1 MKWEQV
7 KLGDVCKSIADGDHQ
22 APQKQVQGIPFIT
35 ISNIDA
41 NNRIDFTNS
50 LYVSEDYYES
60 IADKR
65 KAAKGDVL
73 YSVVGSFGIPVLLR
87 ENIKFAFQ
95 RHIAILR
102 SDKEK
107 IFSAFLY
114 YSMLTRDF
122 YLQADSVAIGSAQRT
137 ITLTTLKNM
146 KLSLPPLPVQ
156 KRIASILSAYD
167 DLIEN
172 NQKQIKLL
180 EEAAQRL
187 YKEWFVDLRFPGH
200 ESVKIVD
207 GVPEGWSSS
216 KLIKLAEFKRGKTI
230 TKSSV
235 KEGNVP
241 VIAGGLE
248 PAYFHN
254 VANTVAPVITVSAS
268 GANAGYTALHNYNV
282 WASDCSFV
290 DSRNCEHIYYVYN
303 FLKTN
308 KNMMLNLQKG
318 SAQPHVYAKN
328 INDLILLIPNK
339 KVLKEYSDKV
349 EIIYKAIFHK
359 NNQISF
365 LREARDRLLPKL
377 MSGEIEV

>member
-1 MKWEQV
+1 MSSLSE
-7 KLGDVCKSIADGDHQ
+7 VCKLIVDCPHSTARNEGEGYPLIRT
-22 APQKQVQGIPFIT
+22 P
-35 ISNIDA
+35 NIGKGRF
-41 NNRIDFTNS
+41 NLENVHR
-50 LYVSEDYYES
+50 VSEEIYNIRNTRAVPQDDDL
-60 IADKR
+60 ILA
-65 KAAKGDVL
+65 
-73 YSVVGSFGIPVLLR
+73 R
-87 ENIKFAFQ
+87 EAPAGN
-95 RHIAILR
+95 
-102 SDKEK
+102 
-107 IFSAFLY
+107 
-114 YSMLTRDF
+114 
-122 YLQADSVAIGSAQRT
+122 VAIIKNGDKFCLGQRT
-137 ITLTTLKNM
+137 VLIRPDKGKVNPDFLVYYLLSPEQQNKLLSQANGSTVDHVNLPIIRNLQ
-146 KLSLPPLPVQ
+146 LSLPPLPVQ
-156 KRIASILSAYD
+156 QRIASILSAYD
-167 DLIEN
+167 DIIEN

-207 GVPEGWSSS
+207 GVPEGWSGG

-254 VANTVAPVITVSAS
+254 VDNTVAPVITVSAS
-268 GANAGYTALHNYNV
+268 GANAGYTALHNNNV
-282 WASDCSFV
+282 WASDCSFI

-328 INDLILLIPNK
+328 INELILLIPK
-339 KVLKEYSDKV
+339 EKVLKEYSDKV
-349 EIIYKAIFHK
+349 EVIYKAIFRK
-359 NNQISF
+359 NKQISS